1 MYSIFRIRY
10 DYPSVGLCSWSSDV
24 LGMISQKTKYALKAL
39 SVLAEEYGKGPIMI
53 ADIAQREHIPRSF
66 LELLLLEVKNNR
78 FIDSRNGRGGGY
90 FLAKPPPQI
99 FVGQVVR
106 AIEGPLAPLPCA
118 SKTAY
123 RKCEECR
130 DEQSCAVRLLMCD
143 VREATARILDST
155 TLADLLK
162 SSQAAMSG
170 GPVLDFFI

>member
-39 SVLAEEYGKGPIMI
+39 SVLAEEYGKGPILI

-66 LELLLLEVKNNR
+66 LELILLEMKNHR
-78 FIDSRNGRGGGY
+78 FLDSRKGRGGGY
-90 FLAKPPPQI
+90 FLAKPPTQI

-130 DEQSCAVRLLMCD
+130 DEQSCGVRLLMCE
-143 VREATARILDST
+143 VREATAHILDATSLT
-155 TLADLLK
+155 DLLIRSK
-162 SSQAAMSG
+162 SIQTKGQILEFS
-170 GPVLDFFI
+170 I